1 MNGCDILLIET
12 MAVMCLIERMVDI
25 DTDIDRKNSDML
37 IQKNCCDILD
47 RKNGCDVLDRK
58 NG

>member
-1 MNGCDILLIET
+1 MAVMCFIET
-12 MAVMCLIERMVDI
+12 MAVMCLIERMADI

-37 IQKNCCDILD
+37 D
-47 RKNGCDVLDRK
+47 RMNGCDVLDGK